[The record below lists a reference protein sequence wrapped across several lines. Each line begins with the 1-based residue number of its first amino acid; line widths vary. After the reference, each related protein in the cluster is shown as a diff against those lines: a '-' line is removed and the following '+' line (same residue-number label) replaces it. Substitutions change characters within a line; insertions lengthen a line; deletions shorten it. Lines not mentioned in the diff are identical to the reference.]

1 MIYSIKDTS
10 NIFFKNKSE
19 KQILIHNREIM
30 LKLH

>member
-10 NIFFKNKSE
+10 NILLKNKSE
-19 KQILIHNREIM
+19 KQILIQNREIM

>member
-10 NIFFKNKSE
+10 NIFLKNKSE
-19 KQILIHNREIM
+19 KQILIQNREIM